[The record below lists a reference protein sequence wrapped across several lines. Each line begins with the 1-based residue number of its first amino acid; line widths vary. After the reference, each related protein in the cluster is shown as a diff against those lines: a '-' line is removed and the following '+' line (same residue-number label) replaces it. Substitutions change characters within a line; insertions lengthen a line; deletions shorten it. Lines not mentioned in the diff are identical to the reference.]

1 LLSDGFEIPL
11 SDWPKNCYN
20 LPVRRV
26 AVIVFA
32 SMMCV
37 GLAGCSSCKREDA
50 QPAQAEQAAEPK
62 GFVRIEGFNLDRE
75 TNDGSRLELNAQTAL
90 FFAGADRAELEEV
103 DLVYRLASGSVVS
116 AHANKGVVNTS
127 TGSSEASGNVVVHTD
142 YGFWFLT
149 NILTY
154 DSDSRKMHAPG
165 GYMAFGPELVVRG
178 KDLSVD
184 LEAES
189 FSSGGPVLAQI
200 WDFSALEKRVEQ

>member
-1 LLSDGFEIPL
+1 
-11 SDWPKNCYN
+11 
-20 LPVRRV
+20 
-26 AVIVFA
+26 
-32 SMMCV
+32 M
-37 GLAGCSSCKREDA
+37 
-50 QPAQAEQAAEPK
+50 
-62 GFVRIEGFNLDRE
+62 
-75 TNDGSRLELNAQTAL
+75 
-90 FFAGADRAELEEV
+90 
-103 DLVYRLASGSVVS
+103 
-116 AHANKGVVNTS
+116 
-127 TGSSEASGNVVVHTD
+127 VVHTD

-165 GYMAFGPELVVRG
+165 GYMALGPELVVRG